1 MRIGFDVSPLARP
14 HPLGVERATRELVAA
29 LERRG
34 RLDVV
39 RVTPPEGMGLLRW
52 RQLELPR
59 ACAPLGLA
67 GLHSPVSAFSWFAR
81 VPRVQTVHE
90 LPWRHGAEENAGA
103 RHRFWA
109 RRGPGRAAATLVPSA
124 QVARD
129 LCAESPACA
138 AKIRVVPW
146 APSACFAREPAAR
159 ERDAVRAE
167 FTRPFVLAPGGARP
181 KKAAERAL
189 AALELVAREHGL
201 DAELVITGVRA
212 DERAEAAAR
221 LASPRVRFTDVLADE
236 RLAAVTRAALAVVVL
251 ARSEGFGFPVVEAL
265 ACGTP
270 VIVRAQSAQAELAGD
285 AGLAVD
291 PGDTAALAQALVRA
305 HTERATWSALGAR
318 RASEFSWDASAER
331 VERLWRELVP

>member
-34 RLDVV
+34 KLDVV
-39 RVTPPEGMGLLRW
+39 RLTPPADMGLVRW
-52 RQLELPR
+52 RQRELPR

-81 VPRVQTVHE
+81 VPRVQTIHE
-90 LPWRHGAEENAGA
+90 LPWRHGAEENAGV

-109 RRGPGRAAATLVPSA
+109 RRGPRRAAATLVPSEH
-124 QVARD
+124 VARD
-129 LCAESPACA
+129 LRAEAPA

-146 APSACFAREPAAR
+146 APNACFTRAVSSAELS
-159 ERDAVRAE
+159 AVRAE

-181 KKAAERAL
+181 KKSAERTL
-189 AALELVAREHGL
+189 AALEVLAREHGL
-201 DAELVITGVRA
+201 ELELVITGVRA

-236 RLAAVTRAALAVVVL
+236 RLVALYHTARAVLVL
-251 ARSEGFGFPVVEAL
+251 ARSEGFGFPVLEAL

-270 VIVRAQSAQAELAGD
+270 VLVRAGGAQAELAGD

-291 PGDTAALAQALVRA
+291 PDDAMAVATALARA
-305 HTERATWSALGAR
+305 HAERTTWSTLGPR
-318 RASEFSWDASAER
+318 RAAEFSWDASAAR
-331 VERLWRELVP
+331 VEALWRELTQ